1 MKTWITS
8 LSGAITLTIIA
19 LLSEVWR
26 GFLDAM
32 LTYPI
37 DFNNDKTIMNIV
49 AVVYTLIFAVWTW
62 SLVAARRGSRGGL
75 LTAFVLNGLI
85 LLAIPVSALLFY
97 CTGDCRANAGVF
109 NLADTLN
116 LIFGL
121 VAAIAL
127 GAQLRRSTRLQPAG
141 RPGTNPMVS
150 DA

>member
-8 LSGAITLTIIA
+8 LSGAITLTTIA
-19 LLSEVWR
+19 LLTEVWR

-37 DFNNDKTIMNIV
+37 DFNDKTIMNIV
-49 AVVYTLIFAVWTW
+49 AVVYTLIFAAWTW
-62 SLVAARRGSRGGL
+62 SLVVAKRGSRGGL
-75 LTAFVLNGLI
+75 LTVFVLNGLI

-127 GAQLRRSTRLQPAG
+127 GVQLRRSPRLQP
-141 RPGTNPMVS
+141 S
-150 DA
+150 

>member
-8 LSGAITLTIIA
+8 LSGAITLSIVA

-32 LTYPI
+32 LVYPI
-37 DFNNDKTIMNIV
+37 DFNNDKTVMNIV
-49 AVVYTLIFAVWTW
+49 AVVYTLVFAVWSW
-62 SLVAARRGSRGGL
+62 SLVVAKRGSRGGL
-75 LTAFVLNGLI
+75 LTVFVLNGLI
-85 LLAIPVSALLFY
+85 LLAIPVGALLFY

-127 GAQLRRSTRLQPAG
+127 GVQLRRSTRLQP
-141 RPGTNPMVS
+141 T
-150 DA
+150 

>member
-19 LLSEVWR
+19 LLTEVWR

-32 LTYPI
+32 LTYPV
-37 DFNNDKTIMNIV
+37 DFNNDKTVMNIV

-62 SLVAARRGSRGGL
+62 SLIAAKRGSRRGL
-75 LTAFVLNGLI
+75 LAIFVLNGLVW
-85 LLAIPVSALLFY
+85 LAIPVGGLLFY

-109 NLADTLN
+109 NLADPIN

-121 VAAIAL
+121 LAAIAL
-127 GAQLRRSTRLQPAG
+127 GVQLWRSPRLQPA
-141 RPGTNPMVS
+141 
-150 DA
+150 